1 MMKKKRWHIMPR
13 NVEKENTLIRELGV
27 NPIVARLMVNRGID
41 VNEGH
46 CFLEGTSMIC

>member
-27 NPIVARLMVNRGID
+27 KSYRGTVD
-41 VNEGH
+41 GK
-46 CFLEGTSMIC
+46 SWY

>member
-27 NPIVARLMVNRGID
+27 NPIVARFVVLMSTKAIV
-41 VNEGH
+41 
-46 CFLEGTSMIC
+46 F